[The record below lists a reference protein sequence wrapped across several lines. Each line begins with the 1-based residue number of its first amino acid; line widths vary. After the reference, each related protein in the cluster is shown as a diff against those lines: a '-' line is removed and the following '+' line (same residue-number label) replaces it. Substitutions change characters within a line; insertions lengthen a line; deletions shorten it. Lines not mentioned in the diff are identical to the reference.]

1 MAKPI
6 TLTFLAFTLLGGAY
20 LAASLSL
27 SGGTVEQPG
36 AGFFPRIVGI
46 FILCLSI
53 PGWVGSLTAG
63 SGDKPA
69 DRVFPQG
76 RDLRRVIAIASAILL
91 FAILIQPAG
100 YGLCS
105 AFLMAA
111 VLRLLGMRSW
121 GPTILIAVLTAGVSY
136 FFFLLLDIPL
146 PRGSL
151 FS

>member
-1 MAKPI
+1 MTKPI

-53 PGWVGSLTAG
+53 PGWVRSLG
-63 SGDKPA
+63 SGGGSKLA
-69 DRVFPQG
+69 DRVLPQG
-76 RDLRRVIAIASAILL
+76 RDLRRVVAIASAIFLFVILL
-91 FAILIQPAG
+91 QPAG

-111 VLRLLGMRSW
+111 VLRLLGMRGW
-121 GPTILIAVLTAGVSY
+121 GQTILIAVLTAGVSY
-136 FFFLLLDIPL
+136 FFFSLLDIPL
-146 PRGSL
+146 PRGSI

>member
-1 MAKPI
+1 MTKPI
-6 TLTFLAFTLLGGAY
+6 ALIFLAFTLLGGAY

-27 SGGTVEQPG
+27 SAGTVEQPG
-36 AGFFPRIVGI
+36 AGFFPRVVGI

-53 PGWVGSLTAG
+53 PGWVGSMTSG
-63 SGDKPA
+63 SGKEFV

-76 RDLRRVIAIASAILL
+76 KDLRRVITIASAILL
-91 FAILIQPAG
+91 FAIFLQPAG

-121 GPTILIAVLTAGVSY
+121 GKTILIAVLTAGVSY
-136 FFFLLLDIPL
+136 CFFLLLDIPL